1 MNNLFITVAFSIT
14 GFENDFFVLLLL
26 FVDPSLVAS
35 ADEAYVTQALPPS
48 PPLHVTPSSST

>member
-14 GFENDFFVLLLL
+14 GFENDFFVLLL